1 MSTTIGSQLKLVCG
15 SLRGGEVIRI
25 PKFLGD
31 AVGITEAVWLHS
43 VLSEGM
49 KRNGFPEVEGDLV
62 NLLMTDWGGRETL
75 DLPQAQA
82 YADILL
88 SKASEFLEAK
98 VAAKKALKIARLSK
112 RVENRL
118 QYLNTPVF
126 NFYNKNN
133 VAEENWNEGFRWKF
147 DTEVR
152 GCGLMDHIS
161 GMKELV
167 TVPLLVDLSAPE
179 GEEHVA
185 EEAWSKA
192 LGRISDIGWACS
204 KQKLLWN
211 RNSDGWAMAVEL
223 FPNAVEL
230 NAYNHGLNAPV
241 VPGGYMD
248 EVEVRLCNVKDNEG
262 NLLDSDGSGRI
273 HPLHPLFIQ
282 MGRTT
287 SCYPIQIRFANRTR
301 TFCKGILVPDERC
314 VSADGTPEI
323 WMDWQQVKGYNK
335 KHAKTFRGAD
345 KSVVTKG
352 HLGVIQVW
360 DSPSK
365 IDWSFEQLENIQ
377 TNDETRK
384 IITDRVTAAMK
395 QMERGGIMGLA
406 ERVAKDSKVAM
417 LALKVI
423 ASMNDMG
430 LDINPL
436 QFPLMKSQILDRLGK
451 QLWWISQ
458 GAGMQMDRY
467 VAVQDASVLPGKCVL
482 RDFPVGTKIAAM
494 RYPVVLTQ
502 GLATLEV
509 QTPQPHHLVG
519 GEVVPF
525 AIYMNPADLTGCLMG
540 DDDGDTVGVSADED
554 IVKLWSQTIDSQ
566 RYAIE
571 PKGEPIFLDPNST
584 EGLLYLSKDHRDD
597 VGKLTIMRTKLLAV
611 GDLRGAVAISCLIQ
625 EAIDRAK
632 RVVVWT
638 DWRLAA
644 DINYWGETDGTLHY
658 KGPKLTGNLPIE
670 EIQKWVSIRVHKY
683 GGLIKG
689 EKSNV
694 IGWRSQFTKE
704 GSARAAKRVNPRTWM
719 TCADAGNWDGGN
731 LVHHSNDT
739 ALLLWKEMEGRF
751 LPADSEPQDIS
762 KLMRQALALLELE
775 VDGEIISINQAYYPE
790 MTWAQYQTYR
800 EEWGIQGFLSRL
812 KTCLS
817 KKDEADKLMSIDQL
831 VEERAEQMKSMGEAV
846 GELEVVARME
856 LMWRMETSNDRSEGL
871 GEGNLNAALYSICYT
886 ESPLL
891 TWLGIEQPK
900 DGCPFLTSVRIKAIM
915 DQCLNKPEPV
925 QALMT
930 AIQNSTRH
938 EQEIKDDE
946 GNGIPGWCCQDCID
960 RLTLHLVRKLR
971 GAKDT
976 GMKQKSLALRFQLT
990 HG

>member
-1 MSTTIGSQLKLVCG
+1 MNTSIGSLKLVMKG
-15 SLRGGEVIRI
+15 VSSGGELIRI
-25 PKFLGD
+25 PKFLSD
-31 AVGITEAVWLHS
+31 AVGIHEAIWLQGTLCAGIARH
-43 VLSEGM
+43 GYAPQN
-49 KRNGFPEVEGDLV
+49 KADLAMF
-62 NLLMTDWGGRETL
+62 LMTDGEREDLTL
-75 DLPQAQA
+75 EEADA
-82 YADILL
+82 YADVLL
-88 SKASEFLEAK
+88 MKASEFLMEK
-98 VAAKKALKIARLSK
+98 EAAKKALKIARLSK
-112 RVENRL
+112 RVENRI

-133 VAEENWNEGFRWKF
+133 IAEEDWGAGFRWKF

-179 GEEHVA
+179 GEEYVA

-192 LGRISDIGWACS
+192 LNRISEIGWACS

-223 FPNAVEL
+223 FPNAVDL

-248 EVEVRLCNVKDNEG
+248 EVEVKLCNLKDNSG
-262 NLLDSDGSGRI
+262 KLLDSDGSGRI
-273 HPLHPLFIQ
+273 HPLHPLFTQ
-282 MGRTT
+282 MGRPTAH
-287 SCYPIQIRFANRTR
+287 YPIQIRFANRTR
-301 TFCKGILVPDERC
+301 TFCKGILVPDDRC
-314 VSADGTPEI
+314 MDSNGKPEI
-323 WMDWQQVKGYNK
+323 WMDWKQVKGYNK
-335 KHAKTFRGAD
+335 KNAKNSREAD
-345 KSVVTKG
+345 KSVYTKG

-360 DSPSK
+360 DTPSK

-377 TNDETRK
+377 TNPQTK
-384 IITDRVTAAMK
+384 QIIGNRVAAAMK

-430 LDINPL
+430 LDVNPL
-436 QFPLMKSQILDRLGK
+436 QFPMMKSQILDRLGK

-467 VAVQDASVLPGKCVL
+467 VAVQDQSVLPGHCVI
-482 RDFPVGTKIAAM
+482 RDFPEGTKIAAM

-502 GLATLEV
+502 GLSTLEV
-509 QTPQPHHLVG
+509 MAPNPHHLVA

-525 AIYMNPADLTGCLMG
+525 AIYMHPDDLTGCLMG
-540 DDDGDTVGVSADED
+540 DDDGDTVGVSADGD
-554 IVKLWSQTIDSQ
+554 VVALWAQLIDDK

-571 PKGEPIFLDPNST
+571 PIGEPIHLDPNSA

-644 DINYWGETDGTLHY
+644 DIRNWEEVNGTLKY
-658 KGPKLTGNLPIE
+658 KGPKIPGDLPIE
-670 EIQKWVSIRVHKY
+670 EITKWTAIRTHKY
-683 GGLIKG
+683 GGLVKG
-689 EKSNV
+689 EKASV
-694 IGWRSQFTKE
+694 IAWRSQFTKE
-704 GSARAAKRVNPRTWM
+704 GTARASKRVNPQTWKY
-719 TCADAGNWDGGN
+719 CSDAGNWDGGN

-739 ALLLWKEMEGRF
+739 ALAIWKDMEQRF
-751 LPADSEPQDIS
+751 LPKDSDQDIS
-762 KLMRQALALLELE
+762 TLMMQALNLLEVE
-775 VDGEIISINQAYYPE
+775 DDKGVVGADERYYPA
-790 MTWAQYQTYR
+790 MTWEDYQGYR
-800 EEWGIQGFLSRL
+800 EQWGIQSFLGRL

-817 KKDEADKLMSIDQL
+817 KRDEADKLMSIDQL
-831 VEERAEQMKSMGEAV
+831 IEERASQMTQMTEAV
-846 GELEVVARME
+846 GEFEVVARME
-856 LMWRMETSNDRSEGL
+856 LMWRMESSNDRSEGL

-886 ESPLL
+886 GSPLL

-900 DGCPFLTSVRIKAIM
+900 DGCPFLTSKRVQTVMDMCLTKDEPIKS
-915 DQCLNKPEPV
+915 
-925 QALMT
+925 LMSI
-930 AIQNSTRH
+930 IQNSTGH
-938 EQEIKDDE
+938 EQVIKDTDGE
-946 GNGIPGWCCQDCID
+946 GIPGWCCQDCID

-971 GAKDT
+971 AAKDT
-976 GMKQKSLALRFQLT
+976 GLKTKSKELRFALQ
-990 HG
+990 G